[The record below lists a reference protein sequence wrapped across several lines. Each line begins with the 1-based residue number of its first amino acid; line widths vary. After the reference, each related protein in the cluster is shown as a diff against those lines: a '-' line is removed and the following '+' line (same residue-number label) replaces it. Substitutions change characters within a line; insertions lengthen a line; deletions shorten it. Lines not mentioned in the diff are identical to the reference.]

1 MTHYVVRR
9 IALAALILWAVSIAV
24 FLLLRVAGGDPVVI
38 QQGFNASPERI
49 AQVHKELH
57 LDEPYYQQY
66 ARWVQSMLTGD
77 LGHSGVSGRAVIDEF
92 TARVPVS
99 FQLMVMTVA
108 WTVLLG
114 IPFGVISALRRNSPP
129 DYIVRVFAVLGLS
142 VPAFWVATLVLMI
155 PAQRW
160 GYAPPLNETTN
171 IFSQP
176 WANIRQMGPPSLVLA
191 LGSTASIMRLTRS
204 QMLEVL
210 RSDYVRT
217 ARAKGLNERVVVI
230 RHALRNSLVPVV
242 TILGLQVS
250 GLLGGSVIVESIFNL
265 RGLGQYIFAAILQKD
280 FAVAQSLVMFTAA
293 AAVLSTLAIDLLYVV
308 LDPRIRYS

>member
-1 MTHYVVRR
+1 MTGYVVRR
-9 IALAALILWAVSIAV
+9 IALAALILWVVSVAV

-38 QQGFNASPERI
+38 QQGMNATPERI

-66 ARWVQSMLTGD
+66 GRWVGGMLTLD
-77 LGHSGVSGRAVIDEF
+77 LGNSAISGQSVIDDF
-92 TARVPVS
+92 RARLPVS
-99 FQLMVMTVA
+99 LQLMLMTVA
-108 WTVLLG
+108 WTILVG
-114 IPFGVISALRRNSPP
+114 IPFGVISAVRRNSLP
-129 DYIVRVFAVLGLS
+129 DYAVRVFAVFGLS

-155 PAQRW
+155 PAQNW
-160 GYAPPLNETTN
+160 GYAPPLNETTS

-176 WANIRQMGPPSLVLA
+176 WTNIRQLGPPSLVLA

-210 RSDYVRT
+210 RADYVRT

-242 TILGLQVS
+242 TVLGLQVS
-250 GLLGGSVIVESIFNL
+250 GLLGGSVIIEQIFNL

-280 FAVAQSLVMFTAA
+280 FAVAQSLVMFTAS
-293 AAVLSTLAIDLLYVV
+293 AAVLSTLTIDLLYVF
-308 LDPRIRYS
+308 LDPRIQYN